1 MGETIDVTV
10 NKQLVIMVEFYGIDK
25 SKNVVLLDLVQC
37 DDGKTETLL
46 TNLVS

>member
-25 SKNVVLLDLVQC
+25 SKNVVQC

>member
-25 SKNVVLLDLVQC
+25 SKTIVELLDLVQC

-46 TNLVS
+46 TN